1 MLIGQREGDE
11 RPTCAIEKL
20 DKPYLF
26 LLWDTFADEL
36 LVCWCLG
43 KAEDSSQAKAK
54 PNIQVQTK
62 DDAYDTFMKEM
73 AGLL

>member
-1 MLIGQREGDE
+1 MEHNIFSVKYFDRIDGGSVCVML
-11 RPTCAIEKL
+11 C
-20 DKPYLF
+20 
-26 LLWDTFADEL
+26 
-36 LVCWCLG
+36 CSG

-54 PNIQVQTK
+54 PNVQVQTK

>member
-1 MLIGQREGDE
+1 V
-11 RPTCAIEKL
+11 
-20 DKPYLF
+20 
-26 LLWDTFADEL
+26 LL
-36 LVCWCLG
+36 CYSG

-54 PNIQVQTK
+54 PNVQVQTK

>member
-1 MLIGQREGDE
+1 MDTVSDG
-11 RPTCAIEKL
+11 
-20 DKPYLF
+20 LF
-26 LLWDTFADEL
+26 
-36 LVCWCLG
+36 VCRYSG

-54 PNIQVQTK
+54 PNVQVQTK